1 MITTKYWQERMRD
14 AQDEQATKTIE
25 ETQKQIQAYYSKAMR
40 RIIAEFEATYDK
52 LLNTAKDGKPPTV
65 ADLYKLD
72 KYWQLQGQLQAEL
85 QKMGDKETVLFAKQF
100 EKTFQSVYNSLA
112 LPSQKQFSQMSKENV
127 KQMISQIW
135 CADGKS
141 WSQRVW
147 NDTERLQQS
156 LNDRL
161 IDCVITGKKTTQL
174 NKFLQEEF
182 NVSYNRADTIIRTE
196 IAHIQTQAAR
206 QRYKDY
212 GIREVEIY
220 ADTDNRSCPI
230 CSQLN
235 GKRYRV
241 DDALPIPAHP
251 RCRCCVVPVVEQPNA
266 AIENEQAFT
275 KKDGLPSSSSSDRI
289 APEWAN
295 GRFMDK
301 KAENNH
307 KKHLKEYNNISFDE
321 YVRGAR
327 VLLSKPIG
335 GNIDGFENNADAIY
349 RYDIVNNDFVIGKE
363 GVIITRFKPI
373 NGKVYWEVI
382 KASELGQK

>member
-1 MITTKYWQERMRD
+1 MRD

-72 KYWQLQGQLQAEL
+72 KYWQLQGQLRAEL
-85 QKMGDKETVLFAKQF
+85 QKMGDKETVLLAEQF

-206 QRYKDY
+206 RRYKDY

-220 ADTDNRSCPI
+220 ADTDNRTCPI
-230 CSQLN
+230 CSQLD
-235 GKRYRV
+235 GKRYGV

-373 NGKVYWEVI
+373 NGKAYWEVI

>member
-1 MITTKYWQERMRD
+1 MRD

>member
-1 MITTKYWQERMRD
+1 MRD

-72 KYWQLQGQLQAEL
+72 KYWQLQGQLRAEL
-85 QKMGDKETVLFAKQF
+85 QKMGDKETVLLAEQF
-100 EKTFQSVYNSLA
+100 EKTFQNVYNSLA

-220 ADTDNRSCPI
+220 ADTDNRTCPI
-230 CSQLN
+230 CSQLD
-235 GKRYRV
+235 GKRYGV

-251 RCRCCVVPVVEQPNA
+251 RCRCCVVPVVDSR
-266 AIENEQAFT
+266 ITEQANPQPAELT
-275 KKDGLPSSSSSDRI
+275 NGAKNDNIVIPKDMYKQDARRLKKSIKSYHRMIDKHEYKI
-289 APEWAN
+289 QHPEEFYPDWN
-295 GRFMDK
+295 EVEPDIQEGRLGHWK
-301 KAENNH
+301 KEIILAKRNLAAAE
-307 KKHLKEYNNISFDE
+307 KMLRE
-321 YVRGAR
+321 R
-327 VLLSKPIG
+327 SK
-335 GNIDGFENNADAIY
+335 
-349 RYDIVNNDFVIGKE
+349 
-363 GVIITRFKPI
+363 
-373 NGKVYWEVI
+373 
-382 KASELGQK
+382 

>member
-1 MITTKYWQERMRD
+1 MRD

-72 KYWQLQGQLQAEL
+72 KYWQLQGQLRAEL
-85 QKMGDKETVLFAKQF
+85 QKMGDKETVLLAEQF

-112 LPSQKQFSQMSKENV
+112 LPSQKQFSQMSKETV

-220 ADTDNRSCPI
+220 ADTDNRTCPI
-230 CSQLN
+230 CSQLD
-235 GKRYRV
+235 GKRYGV

-251 RCRCCVVPVVEQPNA
+251 RCRCCVVPVVDSRTVE
-266 AIENEQAFT
+266 ET
-275 KKDGLPSSSSSDRI
+275 K
-289 APEWAN
+289 
-295 GRFMDK
+295 
-301 KAENNH
+301 
-307 KKHLKEYNNISFDE
+307 
-321 YVRGAR
+321 
-327 VLLSKPIG
+327 
-335 GNIDGFENNADAIY
+335 
-349 RYDIVNNDFVIGKE
+349 
-363 GVIITRFKPI
+363 T
-373 NGKVYWEVI
+373 
-382 KASELGQK
+382 

>member
-1 MITTKYWQERMRD
+1 MRD

-72 KYWQLQGQLQAEL
+72 KYWQLQGQLRAEL
-85 QKMGDKETVLFAKQF
+85 QKMGDKETVLLAEQF

-220 ADTDNRSCPI
+220 ADTDNRTCPI
-230 CSQLN
+230 CSQLD
-235 GKRYRV
+235 GKRYGV

-307 KKHLKEYNNISFDE
+307 KKHLKEYNNISFAE

>member
-1 MITTKYWQERMRD
+1 MRD

-72 KYWQLQGQLQAEL
+72 KYWQLQGQLRAEL
-85 QKMGDKETVLFAKQF
+85 QKMGDKETVLLAEQF

-220 ADTDNRSCPI
+220 ADTDNRTCPI
-230 CSQLN
+230 CSQLD
-235 GKRYRV
+235 GKRYGV

-251 RCRCCVVPVVEQPNA
+251 RCRCCVEPVVEQPNA

-373 NGKVYWEVI
+373 NGKAYWEVI

>member
-1 MITTKYWQERMRD
+1 MRD

-72 KYWQLQGQLQAEL
+72 KYWQLQGQLRAEL
-85 QKMGDKETVLFAKQF
+85 QKMGDKETVLLAEQF
-100 EKTFQSVYNSLA
+100 EKTFQNVYNSLA

-220 ADTDNRSCPI
+220 ADTDNRTCPI
-230 CSQLN
+230 CSQLD
-235 GKRYRV
+235 GKRYGV

-349 RYDIVNNDFVIGKE
+349 RYDIVNNDFVIGKK

-373 NGKVYWEVI
+373 NGKAYWEVI

>member
-1 MITTKYWQERMRD
+1 MRD

-72 KYWQLQGQLQAEL
+72 KYWQLQGQLRAEL
-85 QKMGDKETVLFAKQF
+85 QKMGDKETVLLAEQF

-220 ADTDNRSCPI
+220 ADTDNRTCPI
-230 CSQLN
+230 CSQLD
-235 GKRYRV
+235 GKRYGV

-289 APEWAN
+289 APEWAS

-373 NGKVYWEVI
+373 NGKAYWEVI

>member
-1 MITTKYWQERMRD
+1 MRD

-72 KYWQLQGQLQAEL
+72 KYWQLQGQLRAEL
-85 QKMGDKETVLFAKQF
+85 QKMGDKETVLLAEQF
-100 EKTFQSVYNSLA
+100 EKTFQNVYNSLA

-212 GIREVEIY
+212 GIRKVEIY
-220 ADTDNRSCPI
+220 ADTDNRTCPI
-230 CSQLN
+230 CSQLD
-235 GKRYRV
+235 GKRYGV

-266 AIENEQAFT
+266 AMENEQAFT

-301 KAENNH
+301 KAEDNH

-373 NGKVYWEVI
+373 NGKAYWEVI

>member
-1 MITTKYWQERMRD
+1 VEEMKTTKYWQERMRD

-72 KYWQLQGQLQAEL
+72 KYWQLQGQLRAEL
-85 QKMGDKETVLFAKQF
+85 QKMGDKETVLLAEQF

-220 ADTDNRSCPI
+220 ADTDNRTCPI
-230 CSQLN
+230 CSQLD
-235 GKRYRV
+235 GKRFGV

-251 RCRCCVVPVVEQPNA
+251 RCRCCVVPVVESR
-266 AIENEQAFT
+266 ITEET
-275 KKDGLPSSSSSDRI
+275 K
-289 APEWAN
+289 
-295 GRFMDK
+295 
-301 KAENNH
+301 
-307 KKHLKEYNNISFDE
+307 
-321 YVRGAR
+321 
-327 VLLSKPIG
+327 
-335 GNIDGFENNADAIY
+335 
-349 RYDIVNNDFVIGKE
+349 
-363 GVIITRFKPI
+363 T
-373 NGKVYWEVI
+373 
-382 KASELGQK
+382 

>member
-1 MITTKYWQERMRD
+1 MRD

-72 KYWQLQGQLQAEL
+72 KYWQLQGQLRAEL
-85 QKMGDKETVLFAKQF
+85 QKMGDKETVLLAEQF

-112 LPSQKQFSQMSKENV
+112 LSSQKQFSQMSKENV

-206 QRYKDY
+206 VLFIHIFRNYYIIILSAISQFS
-212 GIREVEIY
+212 GLWISLFSY
-220 ADTDNRSCPI
+220 AALHNRH
-230 CSQLN
+230 N
-235 GKRYRV
+235 T
-241 DDALPIPAHP
+241 APA
-251 RCRCCVVPVVEQPNA
+251 
-266 AIENEQAFT
+266 
-275 KKDGLPSSSSSDRI
+275 
-289 APEWAN
+289 
-295 GRFMDK
+295 
-301 KAENNH
+301 
-307 KKHLKEYNNISFDE
+307 
-321 YVRGAR
+321 AR
-327 VLLSKPIG
+327 MSW
-335 GNIDGFENNADAIY
+335 N
-349 RYDIVNNDFVIGKE
+349 R
-363 GVIITRFKPI
+363 
-373 NGKVYWEVI
+373 
-382 KASELGQK
+382 

>member
-1 MITTKYWQERMRD
+1 MRD

-72 KYWQLQGQLQAEL
+72 KYWQLQGQLRAEL
-85 QKMGDKETVLFAKQF
+85 QKMGDKETVLLAEQF

-220 ADTDNRSCPI
+220 ADTDNRTCPI
-230 CSQLN
+230 CSQLD
-235 GKRYRV
+235 GKRYGV

-251 RCRCCVVPVVEQPNA
+251 RCRCCVVPVVEQPND

-373 NGKVYWEVI
+373 NGKAYWEVI

>member
-1 MITTKYWQERMRD
+1 MRD

-72 KYWQLQGQLQAEL
+72 KYWQLQGQLRAEL
-85 QKMGDKETVLFAKQF
+85 QKMGDKETVLLAEQF

-112 LPSQKQFSQMSKENV
+112 LPSQKQFSRMSKENV

-220 ADTDNRSCPI
+220 ADTDNRTCPI
-230 CSQLN
+230 CSQLD
-235 GKRYRV
+235 GKRYGV

-373 NGKVYWEVI
+373 NGKAYWEVI

>member
-1 MITTKYWQERMRD
+1 MRD

-72 KYWQLQGQLQAEL
+72 KYWQLQGQLRAEL
-85 QKMGDKETVLFAKQF
+85 QKMGDKETVLLAEQF

-220 ADTDNRSCPI
+220 ADTDNRTCPI
-230 CSQLN
+230 CSQLD
-235 GKRYRV
+235 GKRFGV

>member
-1 MITTKYWQERMRD
+1 MRD

-72 KYWQLQGQLQAEL
+72 KYWQLQGQLRAEL
-85 QKMGDKETVLFAKQF
+85 QKMGDKETVLLAEQF
-100 EKTFQSVYNSLA
+100 EKTFQNVYNSLA

-220 ADTDNRSCPI
+220 ADTDNRTCPI
-230 CSQLN
+230 CSQLD
-235 GKRYRV
+235 GKRYGV

-251 RCRCCVVPVVEQPNA
+251 RCRCCVVPVVESR
-266 AIENEQAFT
+266 ITEQANPQPAELT
-275 KKDGLPSSSSSDRI
+275 NGAKNDNIVIPKDMYKQDARRLKKSIKSYHRMIDKHEYKI
-289 APEWAN
+289 QHPEEFYPDWN
-295 GRFMDK
+295 EVEPDIQEGRLGHWK
-301 KAENNH
+301 KEIILAKRNLAAAE
-307 KKHLKEYNNISFDE
+307 KMLRE
-321 YVRGAR
+321 R
-327 VLLSKPIG
+327 SK
-335 GNIDGFENNADAIY
+335 
-349 RYDIVNNDFVIGKE
+349 
-363 GVIITRFKPI
+363 
-373 NGKVYWEVI
+373 
-382 KASELGQK
+382 

>member
-1 MITTKYWQERMRD
+1 MRD
-14 AQDEQATKTIE
+14 AQDEQATKTRE

-72 KYWQLQGQLQAEL
+72 KYWQLQGQLRAEL
-85 QKMGDKETVLFAKQF
+85 QKMGDKETVLLAEQF

-220 ADTDNRSCPI
+220 ADTDNRTCPI
-230 CSQLN
+230 CSQLD
-235 GKRYRV
+235 GKRYGV
-241 DDALPIPAHP
+241 YDALPIPAHP

-373 NGKVYWEVI
+373 NGKAYWEVI

>member
-1 MITTKYWQERMRD
+1 MRD

-72 KYWQLQGQLQAEL
+72 KYWQLQGQLRAEL
-85 QKMGDKETVLFAKQF
+85 QKMGDKETVLLAEQF

-161 IDCVITGKKTTQL
+161 IDCVITGKKATQL

-220 ADTDNRSCPI
+220 ADTDNRTCPI
-230 CSQLN
+230 CSQLD
-235 GKRYRV
+235 GKRYGV

-251 RCRCCVVPVVEQPNA
+251 RCRCCVVPVVDSR
-266 AIENEQAFT
+266 ITEQANPQPAELT
-275 KKDGLPSSSSSDRI
+275 NGAKNDNIVIPKDMYKQDARRLKKSIKSYHRMIDKHEYKI
-289 APEWAN
+289 QHPEEFYPDWN
-295 GRFMDK
+295 EVEPDIQEGRLGHWK
-301 KAENNH
+301 KEIILAKRNLAAAE
-307 KKHLKEYNNISFDE
+307 KMLRE
-321 YVRGAR
+321 R
-327 VLLSKPIG
+327 SK
-335 GNIDGFENNADAIY
+335 
-349 RYDIVNNDFVIGKE
+349 
-363 GVIITRFKPI
+363 
-373 NGKVYWEVI
+373 
-382 KASELGQK
+382 

>member
-1 MITTKYWQERMRD
+1 MKYNIDNRLKDTAIVNLTDFLNVIDLYEDDETEKALELCIGLITLGLGGTFETDDREIKRLLRNRQYTVSKSNT
-14 AQDEQATKTIE
+14 AYCNKVNFDELKQKNKLQLDDIAEMMANGAT
-25 ETQKQIQAYYSKAMR
+25 QQ
-40 RIIAEFEATYDK
+40 IIADT
-52 LLNTAKDGKPPTV
+52 LCV
-65 ADLYKLD
+65 SLD
-72 KYWQLQGQLQAEL
+72 TIKYRVRV
-85 QKMGDKETVLFAKQF
+85 M
-100 EKTFQSVYNSLA
+100 
-112 LPSQKQFSQMSKENV
+112 NV

-220 ADTDNRSCPI
+220 ADTDNRTCPI
-230 CSQLN
+230 CSQLD
-235 GKRYRV
+235 GKRYGV

-251 RCRCCVVPVVEQPNA
+251 RCRCCVVPVVDSR
-266 AIENEQAFT
+266 ITEQANPQPAELT
-275 KKDGLPSSSSSDRI
+275 NGAKNDNIVIPKDMYKQDARRLKKSIKSYHRMIDKHEYKI
-289 APEWAN
+289 QHPEEFYPDWN
-295 GRFMDK
+295 EVEPDIQEGRLGHWK
-301 KAENNH
+301 KEIILAKRNLAAAE
-307 KKHLKEYNNISFDE
+307 KMLRE
-321 YVRGAR
+321 R
-327 VLLSKPIG
+327 SK
-335 GNIDGFENNADAIY
+335 
-349 RYDIVNNDFVIGKE
+349 
-363 GVIITRFKPI
+363 
-373 NGKVYWEVI
+373 
-382 KASELGQK
+382 

>member
-1 MITTKYWQERMRD
+1 MRD

-72 KYWQLQGQLQAEL
+72 KYWQLQGQLRAEL
-85 QKMGDKETVLFAKQF
+85 QKMGDKETVLLAEQF
-100 EKTFQSVYNSLA
+100 EKTFQNVYNSLA

-220 ADTDNRSCPI
+220 ADTDNRTCPI
-230 CSQLN
+230 CSQLD
-235 GKRYRV
+235 GKRYGV

>member
-1 MITTKYWQERMRD
+1 MRD

-72 KYWQLQGQLQAEL
+72 KYWQLQGQLRAEL
-85 QKMGDKETVLFAKQF
+85 QKMGDKETVLLAEQF
-100 EKTFQSVYNSLA
+100 EKTFQNVYNSLA

-220 ADTDNRSCPI
+220 ADTDNRTCPI
-230 CSQLN
+230 CSQLD
-235 GKRYRV
+235 GKRYGV

-266 AIENEQAFT
+266 AIENEQVFT

>member
-1 MITTKYWQERMRD
+1 MRD

-72 KYWQLQGQLQAEL
+72 KYWQLQGQLRAEL
-85 QKMGDKETVLFAKQF
+85 QKMGDKETVLLAEQF

-220 ADTDNRSCPI
+220 ADTDNRTCPI

-235 GKRYRV
+235 GKRYGV

>member
-1 MITTKYWQERMRD
+1 MRD

-72 KYWQLQGQLQAEL
+72 KYWQLQGQLRAEI
-85 QKMGDKETVLFAKQF
+85 QKMGDKETVLLAEQF

-220 ADTDNRSCPI
+220 ADTDNRTCPI
-230 CSQLN
+230 CSQLD
-235 GKRYRV
+235 GKRYGV

-373 NGKVYWEVI
+373 NGKAYWEVI

>member
-1 MITTKYWQERMRD
+1 MRD

-72 KYWQLQGQLQAEL
+72 KYWQLQGQLRAEL
-85 QKMGDKETVLFAKQF
+85 QKMGDKETVLLAEQF

-220 ADTDNRSCPI
+220 ADTDNRTCPI
-230 CSQLN
+230 CSQLD
-235 GKRYRV
+235 GKRYGV
-241 DDALPIPAHP
+241 DDILPIPAHP
-251 RCRCCVVPVVEQPNA
+251 RCRCCVVPVVESR
-266 AIENEQAFT
+266 ITEQANPQPVELT
-275 KKDGLPSSSSSDRI
+275 NGAKNDNIVIPKDMYKQDARRLKKSIKSY
-289 APEWAN
+289 
-295 GRFMDK
+295 K
-301 KAENNH
+301 
-307 KKHLKEYNNISFDE
+307 
-321 YVRGAR
+321 
-327 VLLSKPIG
+327 
-335 GNIDGFENNADAIY
+335 
-349 RYDIVNNDFVIGKE
+349 
-363 GVIITRFKPI
+363 
-373 NGKVYWEVI
+373 EVI
-382 KASELGQK
+382 EEHEYKIQHPEEFYSDWNEVEPDIQEGRLGHWKKEIMISRRNLAAAEIMLRERSK

>member
-1 MITTKYWQERMRD
+1 MRD

-72 KYWQLQGQLQAEL
+72 KYWQLQGQLRAEL
-85 QKMGDKETVLFAKQF
+85 QKMGDKETVLLAEQF

-220 ADTDNRSCPI
+220 ADTDNRTCPI
-230 CSQLN
+230 CSQLD
-235 GKRYRV
+235 GKRYGV

>member
-1 MITTKYWQERMRD
+1 MRD

-72 KYWQLQGQLQAEL
+72 KYWQLQGQLRAEL
-85 QKMGDKETVLFAKQF
+85 QKMGDKETVLLAEQF
-100 EKTFQSVYNSLA
+100 EKTFQNVYNSLA

-220 ADTDNRSCPI
+220 ADTDNRTCPI
-230 CSQLN
+230 CSQLD
-235 GKRYRV
+235 GKRYGV

-266 AIENEQAFT
+266 AMENEQAFT

-301 KAENNH
+301 KAEDNH

-373 NGKVYWEVI
+373 NGKAYWEVI

>member
-1 MITTKYWQERMRD
+1 MRD

-72 KYWQLQGQLQAEL
+72 KYWQLQGQLRAEL
-85 QKMGDKETVLFAKQF
+85 QKMGDKETVLLAEQF

-220 ADTDNRSCPI
+220 ADTDNRTCPI
-230 CSQLN
+230 CSQLD
-235 GKRYRV
+235 GKRYGV

-373 NGKVYWEVI
+373 NGKAYWEVI

>member
-1 MITTKYWQERMRD
+1 MRD

-72 KYWQLQGQLQAEL
+72 KYWQIQGQLRAEL
-85 QKMGDKETVLFAKQF
+85 QKMGDKETVLLAEQF

-220 ADTDNRSCPI
+220 ADTDNRTCPI
-230 CSQLN
+230 CSQLD
-235 GKRYRV
+235 GKRYGV

-373 NGKVYWEVI
+373 NGKAYWEVI